1 MYKMLNMIIKRI
13 VDFFGSAIGLVVLSP
28 FLVIIAILIKCSSK
42 GPVFFLQER
51 IGKQGKVFKIIKFRT
66 MVMNAEK
73 IGSGIFI
80 NEKNDDRITKVGR
93 FLRSTSLDEL
103 PQLFNVLVGD
113 MSLVGPRPPVVY
125 HPYDGYGNYPSWAK
139 KRFDMRPGMTGLVQI
154 TSRSE
159 SSWDERITVDN
170 EYIDN
175 FSVLLDLKIL
185 FGTIMTVI
193 KGEAY

>member
-1 MYKMLNMIIKRI
+1 
-13 VDFFGSAIGLVVLSP
+13 
-28 FLVIIAILIKCSSK
+28 
-42 GPVFFLQER
+42 
-51 IGKQGKVFKIIKFRT
+51 

-73 IGSGIFI
+73 IGSGVFI

>member
-1 MYKMLNMIIKRI
+1 
-13 VDFFGSAIGLVVLSP
+13 
-28 FLVIIAILIKCSSK
+28 
-42 GPVFFLQER
+42 
-51 IGKQGKVFKIIKFRT
+51 
-66 MVMNAEK
+66 
-73 IGSGIFI
+73 
-80 NEKNDDRITKVGR
+80 
-93 FLRSTSLDEL
+93 
-103 PQLFNVLVGD
+103 